1 MIKPEVA
8 PRVKREAPVNV
19 TDDEVEFVS
28 SKRLKS
34 VPKHKDDV
42 IVLD

>member
-1 MIKPEVA
+1 MKPEVA
-8 PRVKREAPVNV
+8 TRVKREAPVNV
-19 TDDEVEFVS
+19 SDDEVEFVG

-34 VPKHKDDV
+34 VPTHKDDV